1 MDTAQIV
8 NRIIE
13 KLGGNRV
20 EFVKICVTRFDIL
33 YVSFV
38 HAGNKYEAR
47 VYPAS
52 DYITVGMPITCQRT
66 DDIDA
71 YANWVEG
78 VLNGSV
84 RNDAGELVKS

>member
-20 EFVKICVTRFDIL
+20 QFVEIDKTKWDIA

-52 DYITVGMPITCQRT
+52 DYISVGVPITWQRKG
-66 DDIDA
+66 DMAA
-71 YANWVEG
+71 YVNWVEG
-78 VLNGSV
+78 VLNGLV
-84 RNDAGELVKS
+84 RNDAGELVMP